1 MGSIAYVVILAVMFI
16 WIMKSNKKN
25 QQQAQQLQDSLR
37 PGMYVMLRDG
47 LFGTIVDVD
56 GENVVI
62 NFSVDGADEGCLTV
76 GKIGIYNVIED
87 NASAQQSAEATGA
100 AAPGSIEEKIRHA
113 EQFAADED
121 EEQEITD
128 EHSGELEI
136 AETPEETI
144 AAPQEDA
151 ATPAEAD
158 NAAPAEEVN
167 DSAAEQEQ
175 EAASADSESEGKED

>member
-87 NASAQQSAEATGA
+87 NASAPQTAEAAGA

-113 EQFAADED
+113 EQFAADD

-144 AAPQEDA
+144 AAPQAEA
-151 ATPAEAD
+151 APAEAD
-158 NAAPAEEVN
+158 NEAPAEEVN
-167 DSAAEQEQ
+167 DTAAEQEP
-175 EAASADSESEGKED
+175 EKASASTETEGKED

>member
-87 NASAQQSAEATGA
+87 NASAPQTAEAAGA

-113 EQFAADED
+113 EQFAADD

-144 AAPQEDA
+144 AAPQAEA
-151 ATPAEAD
+151 APAEAD
-158 NAAPAEEVN
+158 SEAPAEAVI
-167 DSAAEQEQ
+167 DTVAEQEP
-175 EAASADSESEGKED
+175 EEASASTEAEGKED

>member
-62 NFSVDGADEGCLTV
+62 YFRVDGADEGCLTV
-76 GKIGIYNVIED
+76 GKIGVYNVIED
-87 NASAQQSAEATGA
+87 NASAPQTADATGA

-113 EQFAADED
+113 EQFAAD

-144 AAPQEDA
+144 AAPQEEA
-151 ATPAEAD
+151 APAEAD
-158 NAAPAEEVN
+158 NEAPAEEVN

>member
-76 GKIGIYNVIED
+76 GKIGIYNVIEN
-87 NASAQQSAEATGA
+87 NASAPQT
-100 AAPGSIEEKIRHA
+100 
-113 EQFAADED
+113 
-121 EEQEITD
+121 
-128 EHSGELEI
+128 

-144 AAPQEDA
+144 AAPQAEA
-151 ATPAEAD
+151 APAEAD
-158 NAAPAEEVN
+158 SEAPAEAVI
-167 DSAAEQEQ
+167 DTVAEQEP
-175 EAASADSESEGKED
+175 EEASASTEAEGKED